1 MLAKIKAAVDARV
14 DPDLVIMAR
23 TDALATHGLQ
33 EAIERGNLYREAG
46 ADLIFVEAPRTVEEM
61 RRINSEIKAPTLAN
75 NLEGGK
81 SPLLPAKELEE
92 IGYNVVVFPV
102 SATYAVT
109 KTISERMFE
118 IKKRGT
124 TANFLER
131 MTTFTEFNSLIGLD
145 SIRALEQ
152 GYEEQGLNTVRSGK

>member
-1 MLAKIKAAVDARV
+1 
-14 DPDLVIMAR
+14 MAR

-33 EAIERGNLYREAG
+33 EAIKRGNLYREAG

-81 SPLLPAKELEE
+81 SPLLPAQELEE

-109 KTISERMFE
+109 KTISELMFE
-118 IKKRGT
+118 MKKKGT
-124 TANFLER
+124 TAGFLER

-152 GYEEQGLNTVRSGK
+152 GYEEQGLNTVRSSK